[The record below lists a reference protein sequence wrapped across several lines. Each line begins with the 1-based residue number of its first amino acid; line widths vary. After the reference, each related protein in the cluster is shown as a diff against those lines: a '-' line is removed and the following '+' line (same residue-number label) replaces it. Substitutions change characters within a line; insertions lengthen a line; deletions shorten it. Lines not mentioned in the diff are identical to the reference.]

1 MALTHH
7 GMTSEKFDPHRK
19 IDEQKRLSRR
29 GFLVGVAAFGAA
41 SLVGIPSAESA
52 PNSNVP
58 TVDEIANVIKQ
69 AGAKDDVLKGL
80 FGGDPEIDV
89 EAMHS
94 GIEDIMKT
102 RPGAKKLSPDERVEI
117 LTKADRL
124 EAAGRRA
131 RADVLLCAD
140 RAQASS
146 MLKPEADFRKDVEEK
161 VRPAVLE
168 VVRVRDE
175 LRGMRDDLD
184 RRFPQ

>member
-1 MALTHH
+1 
-7 GMTSEKFDPHRK
+7 MTGEKFEPQRNS
-19 IDEQKRLSRR
+19 DEQKRLSRR
-29 GFLVGVAAFGAA
+29 SFLGGAVAFGAA
-41 SLVGIPSAESA
+41 SLVGISSAESA
-52 PNSNVP
+52 PNSKVP

-69 AGAKDDVLKGL
+69 TGAKDDLLKGL

-102 RPGAKKLSPDERVEI
+102 RPGAKKLSADERVEI

-161 VRPAVLE
+161 MRPAVLE
-168 VVRVRDE
+168 MVRVRDE